1 MEEKTAIDIVLELV
15 GNGGITAYDAKILLE
30 TINKPPQI
38 VTVPY
43 NTGTITTKPDW
54 TYDPYRTGQPWY
66 TVTSHTSGYSQ
77 AEGTTD
83 NQPKT
88 TLSTNGYSQV
98 EGDTTNK

>member
-1 MEEKTAIDIVLELV
+1 MARTAIDIVVELIRT
-15 GNGGITAYDAKILLE
+15 GSIPNDDAKILLE
-30 TINKPPQI
+30 AINKPPQT

-43 NTGTITTKPDW
+43 STGTITTKPDW
-54 TYDPYRTGQPWY
+54 TYDPYRPGQPWY

-88 TLSTNGYSQV
+88 TLTTNG
-98 EGDTTNK
+98 